1 MYIFFLEV
9 VIFIISIFLVLK
21 FKIFFTKKF
30 KLIDIPND
38 RKLHKRPTPILGGII
53 SFFLLIE
60 FFIIH
65 YLINSQFYNL
75 MYLYLPITL
84 FFIGIYDDAYDLEAN
99 SKLFLIT
106 LVFFVLL
113 MIFPEFKLLKLNFST
128 FNFSIETGYFALIFT
143 VLCLLLFLNAS
154 NMIDGINGL
163 FLGVNIIFFL
173 YLLLSYNY
181 NNTFF
186 LSFLIILSLLFYCNY
201 RSLFFMGDSGVF
213 LISSILSVSLIE
225 AYHSE
230 VSNLKSVEE
239 IFILLMIPGLDM
251 FRIFLERIIN
261 KKNPFK
267 ADRNHFHHLLGKNF
281 NDQYTLAI
289 YLFLVALGPFIYQL
303 KIINE
308 SVLII
313 ILITLFYY
321 LTYHLKKL
329 PNYMTKI

>member
-1 MYIFFLEV
+1 MYIFFIEV
-9 VIFIISIFLVLK
+9 VIFFISIFLVLK

-60 FFIIH
+60 FFIIY

-84 FFIGIYDDAYDLEAN
+84 FFIGMYDDVYDLEA
-99 SKLFLIT
+99 SLKLFLIT
-106 LVFFVLL
+106 LVFLLLL

-128 FNFSIETGYFALIFT
+128 FNFSIETSYFSLIFT

-173 YLLLSYNY
+173 YLLLSYNF
-181 NNTFF
+181 NNTFV
-186 LSFLIILSLLFYCNY
+186 LSFLIILSLLFYCNC
-201 RSLFFMGDSGVF
+201 RNLFFMGDSGVF
-213 LISSILSVSLIE
+213 LISSIFGIGLIE

-239 IFILLMIPGLDM
+239 IFILLVIPGLDM
-251 FRIFLERIIN
+251 FRLFLERIIN

-267 ADRNHFHHLLGKNF
+267 PDRNHFHHLLGRKF
-281 NDQYTLAI
+281 NDKYTLTI

-308 SVLII
+308 ALII
-313 ILITLFYY
+313 IIITSIFYFITYY
-321 LTYHLKKL
+321 LKRLK
-329 PNYMTKI
+329 TKKS

>member
-1 MYIFFLEV
+1 MYIFFIEV
-9 VIFIISIFLVLK
+9 VIFFISIFLVLK

-60 FFIIH
+60 FFIIY

-84 FFIGIYDDAYDLEAN
+84 FFIGMYDDVYDLDA
-99 SKLFLIT
+99 SLKLFLIT
-106 LVFFVLL
+106 LVFLLLL

-128 FNFSIETGYFALIFT
+128 FNFSIETSYFSLIFT

-173 YLLLSYNY
+173 YLLLSYNF
-181 NNTFF
+181 NNTFV
-186 LSFLIILSLLFYCNY
+186 LSFLIILSLLLYCNC
-201 RSLFFMGDSGVF
+201 RNLFFMGDSGVF
-213 LISSILSVSLIE
+213 LISSILGIGLIE

-239 IFILLMIPGLDM
+239 IFILLVIPGLDM
-251 FRIFLERIIN
+251 FRLFLERIIN

-267 ADRNHFHHLLGKNF
+267 PDRNHFHHLLGRKF
-281 NDQYTLAI
+281 NDKYTLTI

-308 SVLII
+308 ALII
-313 ILITLFYY
+313 IIITSIFYFITYY
-321 LTYHLKKL
+321 LKRLK
-329 PNYMTKI
+329 TKKS

>member
-9 VIFIISIFLVLK
+9 VIFIFTIFLVLK

-38 RKLHKRPTPILGGII
+38 RKLHKYPTPILGGII
-53 SFFLLIE
+53 SFFFLIE

-65 YLINSQFYNL
+65 YLINGQFYNL
-75 MYLYLPITL
+75 MYLYLPITI
-84 FFIGIYDDAYDLEAN
+84 FFIGIYDDLYDLEAN

-113 MIFPEFKLLKLNFST
+113 VIFPEFKLLKLNFTT
-128 FNFSIETGYFALIFT
+128 FDVSIETGYLALIFT

-154 NMIDGINGL
+154 YMIDGINWL

-173 YLLLSYNY
+173 YLLLSYNF
-181 NNTFF
+181 NNTFV
-186 LSFLIILSLLFYCNY
+186 LSLLIILSLLFYCNY
-201 RSLFFMGDSGVF
+201 RNLFFMGDSGVF
-213 LISSILSVSLIE
+213 LISSILGISLIE
-225 AYHSE
+225 TYHSE
-230 VSNLKSVEE
+230 VTSLKSVEE

-251 FRIFLERIIN
+251 FRLFLERIIN

-267 ADRNHFHHLLGKNF
+267 PDRNHFHHLLGKKF

-308 SVLII
+308 SILII

-321 LTYHLKKL
+321 LTYYLKKL
-329 PNYMTKI
+329 PNYITKI